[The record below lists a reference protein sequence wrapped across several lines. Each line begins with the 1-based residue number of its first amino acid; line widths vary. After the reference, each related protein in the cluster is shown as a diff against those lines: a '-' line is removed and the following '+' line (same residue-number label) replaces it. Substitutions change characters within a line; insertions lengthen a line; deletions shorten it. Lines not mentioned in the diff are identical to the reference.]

1 MDECQWPLEAT
12 GTGQPASCG
21 ALSWGSKRPGLAG
34 PLREQQVCREL
45 GGGREAGLHAA
56 QSLSPNTGAPGRR
69 RCSLGLAVQGPGPQ
83 HRPHTCHR
91 PRPGPTR
98 PHLTLLTTCSAARLR
113 GRGLLST
120 TKSQRP
126 PATWGSLC
134 LELGGHPTDPCPL
147 RGRPASLGLQP
158 SPGPAWSAHKQERR
172 PVAEGSL
179 PRPGSCAQRARCCR
193 GHLSGC
199 LQGPP
204 KSASRNGTR
213 GVKPKLFLTREN
225 R

>member
-56 QSLSPNTGAPGRR
+56 QSLTPNTGAPGRR

-134 LELGGHPTDPCPL
+134 LELGGAPHRPL
-147 RGRPASLGLQP
+147 SIKGKA
-158 SPGPAWSAHKQERR
+158 
-172 PVAEGSL
+172 SL
-179 PRPGSCAQRARCCR
+179 PRPPAFAWSGLVRPQTGAPARGR
-193 GHLSGC
+193 GLPPATWLLCPEGP
-199 LQGPP
+199 LQPRSP
-204 KSASRNGTR
+204 ERLLTGTPQV
-213 GVKPKLFLTREN
+213 GLT
-225 R
+225 